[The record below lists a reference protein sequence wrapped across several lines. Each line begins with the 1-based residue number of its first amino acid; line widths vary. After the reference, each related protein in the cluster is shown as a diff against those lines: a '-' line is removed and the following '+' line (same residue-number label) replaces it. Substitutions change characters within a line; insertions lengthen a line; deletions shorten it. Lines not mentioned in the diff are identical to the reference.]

1 MSCCATDS
9 PLLPPTEYRC
19 VYRYRANT
27 CCGVA
32 HDVNYVEYFDCLLS
46 LANKVENIDRGQVF
60 AYQSLTPQSALSAE
74 RSESPPTSG
83 ISTGSGVLAR
93 LTFVTNRQADRPRYS
108 GNNRPHISL
117 RIAMRPNNNNYNLA
131 DSILSEC

>member
-1 MSCCATDS
+1 MSCCVTDS

-19 VYRYRANT
+19 VYRHHANT

-60 AYQSLTPQSALSAE
+60 AYPSLTPQSALSAE
-74 RSESPPTSG
+74 RSESPPTRGFSG
-83 ISTGSGVLAR
+83 PPESTPKRHLDWFRRFSTAHVRDQQTG
-93 LTFVTNRQADRPRYS
+93 RQTTLQR
-108 GNNRPHISL
+108 
-117 RIAMRPNNNNYNLA
+117 
-131 DSILSEC
+131 